1 MKTKN
6 IFCAF
11 LVVSLLLSGCSN
23 KKTSSPKTE
32 SPKNSSIEVSDN
44 SVAPKEQKYY
54 APFTG
59 EEVSKEVSQNIA
71 FMTTIEN
78 SSAARPQSGFT
89 SADIVYEAMTEGGTT
104 RCFALF
110 QKENCDKIGPVR
122 SVRTYFIDLA
132 YEYNVPFGH
141 CGGSSD
147 ATERITKE
155 NLMSM
160 NEMYNGSYYWRD
172 KSIKVQEHSL
182 YTSTEKLRSL
192 ATAKGYVKPITA
204 KLKFDKAF
212 WDNLSTA
219 SSNLVTIRFNGEYT
233 TAYTYKDG
241 LYYKSMNN
249 VASENKED
257 KKPVAVKNLII
268 QKVNYRPRANSEC
281 LDADLIGQGDAIIF
295 SNGKMINAKWS
306 RTDLHSQTIF
316 KDDKGNIIPLN
327 PGKTWWHLLDQNA
340 SLKIS

>member
-1 MKTKN
+1 MKIKN
-6 IFCAF
+6 ILCTLLIFT
-11 LVVSLLLSGCSN
+11 LLLSGCSN
-23 KKTSSPKTE
+23 KKTTPNKPESLQSSNVE
-32 SPKNSSIEVSDN
+32 STTNKFNST
-44 SVAPKEQKYY
+44 EQKYY

-110 QKENCDKIGPVR
+110 QKENCEKIGPVR
-122 SVRTYFIDLA
+122 SVRTYLIDLA

-141 CGGSSD
+141 CGGSTD
-147 ATERITKE
+147 ATERIKNE

-172 KSIKVQEHSL
+172 KSIKIQEHSL

-192 ATAKGYVKPITA
+192 ATSKSYVKPITA

-212 WDNLSTA
+212 WDNLSAA
-219 SSNLVTIRFNGEYT
+219 SGNTVTIRFNGEYT

-249 VASENKED
+249 VPSENKED
-257 KKPVAVKNLII
+257 KKPVAVKNLVI
-268 QKVNYRPRANSEC
+268 QKVNYRPRVNSEC

-306 RTDLHSQTIF
+306 RTDLHSQTTF
-316 KDDKGNIIPLN
+316 KDDKGNIIFLN
-327 PGKTWWHLLDQNA
+327 PGNTWWHLLDQNA